1 MITGRNKFKLNQV
14 PGSDANSGCLFAA
27 LLPCCP
33 ATQSRPA
40 KTQNNCPSLLSTL
53 PTRENVLAPGY
64 QRISWPPSPKP
75 PATRTCPLINMIQ
88 PVSLVSLSEHT
99 HPPVQLSAS
108 WQKGKNC
115 FFCTH
120 PPPNG
125 PHIPLIPRLIPP
137 DHRTQ
142 LLLTNHPRPPSCISL
157 KILISSGFSGIFAL
171 HTPPLAAHAIPLL
184 PYFISFSL
192 ISVTVH

>member
-1 MITGRNKFKLNQV
+1 MITERNKFKLNQA

-88 PVSLVSLSEHT
+88 PVSPVSLSEHT
-99 HPPVQLSAS
+99 HLTVQSS
-108 WQKGKNC
+108 DHCENKYQHVFPC
-115 FFCTH
+115 VH

-125 PHIPLIPRLIPP
+125 LHIPLIPRLIPP

-157 KILISSGFSGIFAL
+157 KF
-171 HTPPLAAHAIPLL
+171 
-184 PYFISFSL
+184 
-192 ISVTVH
+192 